1 MTCYDNYSD
10 KCLCDFNIVGRAGTA
25 GLGMAGVQYSQQPTP
40 SLAML
45 QPALPELS
53 TVISQF
59 EAAAIH
65 NAGGMAT
72 PALLMQ
78 VRSILKD
85 E

>member
-1 MTCYDNYSD
+1 
-10 KCLCDFNIVGRAGTA
+10 
-25 GLGMAGVQYSQQPTP
+25 MAGVQYSQQPTP